1 LLIDDIPVINNDGK
15 HGSLEQGGSVPLQ
28 KGYHKFTLKYFNV
41 GTTAQLHV
49 YLTIPGKPKGEI
61 SPDQLYN

>member
-1 LLIDDIPVINNDGK
+1 VPVVNNDGK

-41 GTTAQLHV
+41 GTTATLHV
-49 YLTIPGKPKGEI
+49 YLSIPGKPKGEVT
-61 SPDQLYN
+61 PDQLYN